1 MKCVLVTGGY
11 GFIGSAVV
19 RLALARGYHV
29 LNVDALTYAAGL
41 GNLLGYEGHKNYA
54 FQRVDLRDRSTLN
67 NVFTAFKPIAVLHLA
82 AETHVDRSIDGPDEF
97 VTTNVLGTFNLLEAA
112 RDLWRAE
119 NWLSEA
125 RFVHVST
132 DEVFGE
138 LGETGSFSESTPYA
152 PRSPYSA
159 SKAASDHLAR
169 AWHET
174 YGMPVVV
181 TNCSNNY
188 GPYQNPEKLIPQTI
202 LRALSG
208 KEIPVYGTGNNVR
221 DWLFVEDHAAA
232 LLDVLERG
240 SVGHSYNIG
249 GNSEV
254 RNIEIV
260 RSICG
265 LLDDLRPQAFK
276 HESLISF
283 VTDRPGHDFRY
294 AIDTSKISAELGWQ
308 AQTKLAEGLA
318 ATVKWY
324 LANGSWCDEVLA
336 RSDALTRKGL
346 SG

>member
-1 MKCVLVTGGY
+1 MKRILVTGGS

-19 RLALARGYHV
+19 RLALSRGYRV
-29 LNVDALTYAAGL
+29 VNVDALTYAAGIS
-41 GNLLGYEGHKNYA
+41 NLSGYERHPNYV
-54 FQRVDLRDRSTLN
+54 FQRVDIRDRSALN
-67 NVFTAFKPIAVLHLA
+67 DVFTAFKPTAVVHLA
-82 AETHVDRSIDGPDEF
+82 AESHVDRSIDGPEDF
-97 VTTNVLGTFNLLEAA
+97 VSTNVVGTFNLLEAA
-112 RDLWRAE
+112 RTLWRAFGR
-119 NWLSEA
+119 LSLD

-159 SKAASDHLAR
+159 TKAASDHLAR

-174 YGMPVVV
+174 YGMPVIV

-202 LRALSG
+202 LRAISG
-208 KEIPVYGTGNNVR
+208 KEIPVYGTGRNVR
-221 DWLFVEDHAAA
+221 DWLFVEDHATA

-240 SVGHSYNIG
+240 CIGQSYNIG

-254 RNIEIV
+254 QNIEIV
-260 RSICG
+260 RTICCI
-265 LLDDLRPQAFK
+265 LDELRPQAFK
-276 HESLISF
+276 HESLIAH
-283 VTDRPGHDFRY
+283 VPDRPGHDFRY
-294 AIDTSKISAELGWQ
+294 AIDATKISTELGWR
-308 AQTKLAEGLA
+308 AETKLAKGLA

-336 RSDALTRKGL
+336 RSDALTRKGM
-346 SG
+346 SA